1 MTSMLSSRQRGAVRL
16 AWRFIAPYRGR
27 VLGALLALLFTAAIT
42 LSMGQGIKLLV
53 DQGLATQSPAA
64 LRHSL
69 LLFFVLVL
77 ALAFGTYTRFYLVSW
92 IGERVV
98 ADIRRRVF
106 DHLIELHPG
115 FYESNRS
122 SEIQSRLTADTTLLQ
137 SVIGSSLS
145 MALRNLIMLI
155 GGSILLVVT
164 NPKLSGIVLLA
175 LPLVVAPILLFGR
188 RVRALSRQSQD
199 RVADV
204 GSYVGEVLGQIK
216 TVQAYNHQDE
226 DKRRFGESAEAAFDV
241 ARKRIAQRSWLITV
255 VIVLV
260 LGAVGVMLWVG
271 GMDVIAGRIS
281 GGELAA
287 FVFYSLIVGS
297 SFGTLSEVIGELQ
310 RAAGAAERIGELL
323 RSRNAIV
330 APERP
335 QPLQRPVQGRIEL
348 QGVRFAYPSRAD
360 SYAIDGVDLQVAAG
374 ETLALVGPSGAGKST
389 LFDLL
394 LRFFD
399 PQQGRILIDGVPIDQ
414 LDPRELRA
422 CFALVSQ
429 TPALFYGSIEDNI
442 RYGRLDASQAE
453 VEAAARAA
461 HAHEFIQRLPQ
472 GYQTHLGEA
481 GLGLSGGQRQRLAIA
496 RALLAD
502 APILLLD
509 EATSALDAE
518 SEHLIQQA
526 LPSLM
531 AGRTTLVIAHR
542 LATVKQAD
550 RIAVIERGRLAA
562 IGRHWPAC
570 RADRQQRAVCA
581 PGRAAVRQLALRL
594 DGGGGA
600 GRGDDD
606 RRHGQP
612 LPPEQLLAEED
623 QATERGDRRLQAH
636 QHAEGTRGHACQGDH
651 FQAVRQRR

>member
-1 MTSMLSSRQRGAVRL
+1 MTSLLSSRQRGAIRL

-64 LRHSL
+64 LRQSL

-92 IGERVV
+92 LGERVV

-145 MALRNLIMLI
+145 MALRNLIMLV
-155 GGSILLVVT
+155 GGSVLLVVT
-164 NPKLSGIVLLA
+164 NPKLSGIVLAA

-204 GSYVGEVLGQIK
+204 GSYVGEVLGQVK

-226 DKRRFGESAEAAFDV
+226 DKRRFGLSAEAAFAV
-241 ARKRIAQRSWLITV
+241 ARKRVAQRAWLITV

-287 FVFYSLIVGS
+287 FVFYALIVGS

-323 RSRNAIV
+323 QARSQIV
-330 APERP
+330 APAQP
-335 QPLQRPVQGRIEL
+335 QHLAQPVRGRIEL
-348 QGVRFAYPSRAD
+348 QGVRFAYPSRPD
-360 SYAIDGVDLQVAAG
+360 SYAIDGIDLQVAAG

-399 PQQGRILIDGVPIDQ
+399 PQAGRILIDGVPIDQ

-429 TPALFYGSIEDNI
+429 NPALFFGTVEDNI

-461 HAHEFIQRLPQ
+461 HAHEFIERLPQ

-526 LPSLM
+526 LPALM
-531 AGRTTLVIAHR
+531 SGRTTLVIAHR
-542 LATVKQAD
+542 LATVKQAE

-562 IGRHWPAC
+562 IGSHA
-570 RADRQQRAVCA
+570 
-581 PGRAAVRQLALRL
+581 
-594 DGGGGA
+594 
-600 GRGDDD
+600 
-606 RRHGQP
+606 
-612 LPPEQLLAEED
+612 QLLAGSPLY
-623 QATERGDRRLQAH
+623 ARLAQLQFGEA
-636 QHAEGTRGHACQGDH
+636 G
-651 FQAVRQRR
+651 

>member
-1 MTSMLSSRQRGAVRL
+1 MTSLLSSRQRGAIRL

-64 LRHSL
+64 LRQSL

-155 GGSILLVVT
+155 GGSVLLVIT

-216 TVQAYNHQDE
+216 TVQAYNHQNE

-323 RSRNAIV
+323 RSSNAIV
-330 APERP
+330 APEQPQHLP
-335 QPLQRPVQGRIEL
+335 QPVRGRIEL
-348 QGVRFAYPSRAD
+348 QGVRFAYPSRPD
-360 SYAIDGVDLQVAAG
+360 SYAIDGIDLQVAAG

-399 PQQGRILIDGVPIDQ
+399 PQAGRILIDGVPIDQ

-429 TPALFYGSIEDNI
+429 SPALFFGTVEDNI
-442 RYGRLDASQAE
+442 RYGRLDASRAE

-461 HAHEFIQRLPQ
+461 HAHEFIERLPQ

-496 RALLAD
+496 RALMAD

-550 RIAVIERGRLAA
+550 RIAVVEQGHLAA
-562 IGRHWPAC
+562 IGSHAE
-570 RADRQQRAVCA
+570 
-581 PGRAAVRQLALRL
+581 LIESS
-594 DGGGGA
+594 
-600 GRGDDD
+600 
-606 RRHGQP
+606 P
-612 LPPEQLLAEED
+612 LYARLAE
-623 QATERGDRRLQAH
+623 LQF
-636 QHAEGTRGHACQGDH
+636 GN
-651 FQAVRQRR
+651 